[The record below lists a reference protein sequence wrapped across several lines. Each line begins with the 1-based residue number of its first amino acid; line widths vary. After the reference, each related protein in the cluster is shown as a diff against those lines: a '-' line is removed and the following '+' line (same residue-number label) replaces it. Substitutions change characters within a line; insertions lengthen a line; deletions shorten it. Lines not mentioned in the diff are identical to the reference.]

1 MVPDVHTSSR
11 EEREAFIK
19 TTYACKADCDACG
32 ICVMFHNKDPLIVFK
47 DYIAGMKTY
56 EEILSLYRY

>member
-1 MVPDVHTSSR
+1 MVPELKTSSR

-32 ICVMFHNKDPLIVFK
+32 ICVMFHNKDPLIVLK
-47 DYIAGMKTY
+47 EYIAGMKTY
-56 EEILSLYRY
+56 DEILSLYRY